1 MTESPSGYTPG
12 APAGPRAPS
21 PLDYLSTI
29 LSRWRV
35 VAACAASA
43 AVVVLL
49 LTFILKGRWTAEVIF
64 LPVSNSASPV
74 QSALGSL
81 AGDLG
86 VILPGGSPTDAP
98 EFYVALLDSRQI
110 MEDILTTRYQLGPDS
125 LPLLDILE
133 IDGDTPAARLEKGRD
148 KLATMYSASSDR
160 TTKVVTVTVTA
171 PDPSL
176 AAQIADRFVK
186 LADRFNKDNRESQA
200 SETRRFVEG
209 RLAETDKAL
218 RDAEDALEAFHTRNR
233 RFDTPELQ
241 TQEARLQRQVQIQQ
255 TLYIGLRQQYE
266 TARIQEVNDTPVLSV
281 VEAPSPPVRPS
292 FPRRLRLTAL
302 ALVLGGLL
310 GIGVAVAQSLTANLR
325 ATKDPGYD
333 RLVRSWRG
341 MWSEIRQLARRR
353 PRPDSP
359 T

>member
-1 MTESPSGYTPG
+1 MTDNSSGSIPG
-12 APAGPRAPS
+12 ASPAPRAAS
-21 PLDYLSTI
+21 PLDYLSTV
-29 LSRWRV
+29 LSRWRT
-35 VAACAASA
+35 VAACAGGA
-43 AVVVLL
+43 ALAVLV
-49 LTFILKGRWTAEVIF
+49 LTFILAGRWTAEVIF

-86 VILPGGSPTDAP
+86 VVLPGGSPTDAP

-110 MEDILTTRYQLGPDS
+110 MEGVLTTRYQMKQDS
-125 LPLLDILE
+125 TALLDILE
-133 IDGDTPAARLEKGRD
+133 IDGDTPAERLEKGRL

-160 TTKVVTVTVTA
+160 TTKVVTITVTA

-186 LADRFNKDNRESQA
+186 LVDQFNKDSRESQA

-218 RDAEDALEAFHTRNR
+218 RAAEDALEAFHTRNR

-281 VEAPSPPVRPS
+281 IEAPSPPVRPS
-292 FPRRLRLTAL
+292 FPRRIRLTAL
-302 ALVLGGLL
+302 ALVLGGLI
-310 GIGVAVAQSLTANLR
+310 GIGVAVGQSLTANLR
-325 ATKDPGYD
+325 VTKDPAYE
-333 RLVRSWRG
+333 RLIRSWAT
-341 MWSEIRQLARRR
+341 MWQEIKQLFRRRR
-353 PRPDSP
+353 PDSSV
-359 T
+359 